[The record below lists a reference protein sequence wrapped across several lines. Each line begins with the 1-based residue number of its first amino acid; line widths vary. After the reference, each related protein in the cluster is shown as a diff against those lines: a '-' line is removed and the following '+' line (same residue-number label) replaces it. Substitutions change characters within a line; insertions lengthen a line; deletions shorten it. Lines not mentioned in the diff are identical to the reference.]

1 MNTNKSPSPDVFF
14 RIRNLTPHNNH
25 FRVFLLSVALVVI
38 FALPAVFFESAL
50 AAPRST
56 SGVIDPPTV
65 TLDVPST
72 ALIGTDAVSFTVT
85 FDNNDPEGEVGYG
98 PFLELQI
105 PRTGADGDDG
115 LGTTIISASYMGGS
129 LPPGDFYRTT
139 FNAGGTATDPI
150 VRDGSGHFITVSGT
164 PGDEL
169 VDIRLP
175 FGSFS
180 ANQPPAVIQMTVNLS
195 NLADLG
201 HPLTIRARGGYEFGF
216 TPLDD
221 WCCGDAASTTLSGYT
236 SASVTP
242 TLLTLSKTYTGPA
255 NTSAETATGPNF
267 ARQYTVSVDIPTGQ
281 TITDLTLTDLLP
293 DNMQYLSIV
302 SATPAGYFVD
312 DHPTLGAAQN
322 PPNNDLVV
330 RWSAVTGGAGANDA
344 AVTFSFFVPRNNAS
358 GLSVIDPA
366 FGTAV
371 SSCNNARV
379 SGSWTPIDVRDP
391 TQLTTTDPTGC
402 EHTLIDRSLAIQKS
416 VANITDGVNSPG
428 DVMDYTLEFQISDF
442 FAFDQVIVTDV
453 LSDGQHFDPSFDP
466 TLAVDG
472 NGYSLGSANFN
483 SANYTV
489 DLSKIDLTDGPPPG
503 TTENPATDGTTR
515 LLFRVSDEIVTRGQ
529 NGRMIGGCID
539 PVAGSPHPDCSHNDG
554 GTTAV
559 IHFHSIIQDNFTDNY
574 PSGDWSV
581 DQGDTFRDDVSVAG
595 RLLDTGTFA
604 PGGSVTDDAEAGFAI
619 PTGALSKR
627 IYAINGSTSFAS
639 PPRIAPGDTVTYRIT
654 YVMPTSDEE
663 RLAFADYLPL
673 PIFFVADPDAND
685 YNTILPTGAHNDGPA
700 WVFNAVGQSGQPTVI
715 PAAGRANFGPSDTF
729 YTYSSIVPALSA
741 DVANNRL
748 DFYYGNYDNPLNLS
762 RTVDILFSVVVATE
776 PFADQMYL
784 TNQAH
789 AVEGSTNAGQITSDS
804 IVELILTEPVL
815 RSTKGVVWT
824 SNPSNMFNPPNLGPA
839 GVAFQPPGSAPRW
852 TGTINSSGLAARPI
866 NSDVRDVDAGDTVTF
881 AITVENT
888 GTSLKG
894 AFDIR
899 IADVLQPEYQIPAT
913 GLNLQVYYGNRT
925 GPIAYTGIAAPGNCT
940 GSWPGDPC
948 GPDGTADTADD
959 LFGWGIELI
968 DPVGSGVCQAHDP
981 NLGNNLIL
989 ITYDLQIRTV
999 VAPGNVIN
1007 TETLLH
1013 YAGEEG
1019 GPNHVPTPS
1028 PYTDKATVTI
1038 SGAPDKYIVN
1048 TSEPSTV
1055 FSGVEQV
1062 TIGEIIRYRIVAR
1075 IPEST
1080 IVNFQLRDLV
1090 PNGLIF
1096 LNDGTARIGLISNGG
1111 IISAGRDG
1119 IPAIPGTCD
1128 LVGTAADATTPATL
1142 PCPLNDWN
1150 IGSDDSTTAN
1160 PDAYASGTDIY
1171 FKLGDLTNPD
1181 LDDDGEFAVIEFNVL
1196 VHNQA
1201 TDQNNSG
1208 DSRDNSVRT
1217 YAGVP
1222 SVQFGNDSPAVRVR
1236 IVEPFLTLAKTHS
1249 AVSGTVDAGDLVT
1262 YTATITNNGS
1272 APINSTATAFDVDFT
1287 DTPPAAYLTLN
1298 LGSITATTSGGVTGV
1313 VNASSGNTVHFTIGS
1328 MPVGSQV
1335 IITYQVAVTSSVT
1348 PGQAIANTGAV
1359 LWTSLPGPHGTGD
1372 QTPGASGAGNGERDG
1387 SNGPTG
1393 NPNHYDRQAVATL
1406 NIRAPIFSKTL
1417 QRTSAGHTSGNAMA
1431 VGEVATFGLMV
1442 TLPEGTTPSMQLLDD
1457 LPNGLAYVPGTMQL
1471 VTQTNPPAT
1480 CGSLAAAFNGT
1491 VPLPTLTISPPG
1503 GSGANLTFDFTAV
1516 TVTADNV
1523 SNNNSFLVCFDAVM
1537 LNETGNQASS
1547 PPLTNTGSLI
1557 VGLNTFIG
1565 SQNVTVVEP
1574 VLRISKSVDD
1584 PNPAPGQVVT
1594 FTVVVDHAGSSTAEA
1609 FDAVLSDTL
1618 PSGLTLDLSSIG
1630 ITASGG
1636 LTGVANSS
1644 TGNQINFSVSA
1655 FPIGGSLTITY
1666 RATVNAAFGTT
1677 VNNIASVTW
1686 TSLPGS
1692 DANERTGAD
1701 GVGGSL
1707 NDYAARSNA
1716 PLITN
1721 RNLTKTLVGDSFP
1734 APVTTLPDVAIGEIL
1749 TYELVLTVPPSSTG
1763 IYTVV
1768 DTLDPGLAFVDCADI
1783 TAGAG
1788 LASSKI
1794 NLHGAG
1800 NCNDGTV
1807 SGNNPLISNSGAMVS
1822 FDFGTVTNSDLVNPE
1837 SITIRYQAVVL
1848 DILANVRGVSL
1859 SNSATM
1865 QWATGHITRQTPP
1878 VRIIESDLGLEKTV
1892 DHPLAG
1898 PGMPLIY
1905 RIRIY
1910 HTGNSKLDAYDVAI
1924 NDILPE
1930 GVTYVPGSLRFVP
1943 GSGAAPNLLSDTGID
1958 PGTGRI
1964 IIHAVW
1970 NTLALGQE
1978 STIEFTADF
1987 GDNLPGTSIVNT
1999 VRAEWTS
2006 LPGPVPTPPA
2016 TYLSFYNQSFSHE
2029 RRYDP
2034 LNPADI
2040 YRVTSA
2046 VTVTAL
2052 SLPDTG
2058 FAPGRVTSLP
2068 PQTSDKR
2075 YAYLGG
2081 LLLEIPKLNQ
2091 NLPVVGVPITNSGW
2105 DLTWLWDQA
2114 GYLTGTA
2121 YPGSAGNSVITAHV
2135 YLSNGLPGP
2144 FVNLGTLRWGDRII
2158 LLGGGQRFIYEVRE
2172 NTRVLPTDITP
2183 FRHEENPWL
2192 TLITC
2197 QDYNWFSNSYRY
2209 RTVVRA
2215 VLIAVEAGS

>member
-1 MNTNKSPSPDVFF
+1 LNTNKSPSPDVFF
-14 RIRNLTPHNNH
+14 RIRKFSPRINH
-25 FRVFLLSVALVVI
+25 FRVFFLSVSLVVI
-38 FALPAVFFESAL
+38 FTFPATFFEPAL

-56 SGVIDPPTV
+56 PGFIDPPTV
-65 TLDVPST
+65 TLGVPAT
-72 ALIGTDAVSFTVT
+72 ALIGSAAVSFTVT
-85 FDNNDPEGEVGYG
+85 FDNNDLEAGYG

-105 PRTGADGDDG
+105 PRTGADGAGAAVDDG
-115 LGTTIISASYMGGS
+115 LGTTTISATYMGGS
-129 LPPGDFYRTT
+129 IPPGDFYRTT

-150 VRDGSGHFITVSGT
+150 VRDGSGNFITVSGT

-180 ANQPPAVIQMTVNLS
+180 ADQPPAVIQMTVNLS

-201 HPLTIRARGGYEFGF
+201 YPLTIRARGGYEFGY

-221 WCCGDAASTTLSGYT
+221 WCCGDAASATLSGYT

-242 TLLTLSKTYTGPA
+242 TLLTLSKTYIGPA

-267 ARQYTVSVDIPTGQ
+267 ARQYTVSADIPTGQ

-293 DNMQYLSIV
+293 NNMQYLSIV
-302 SATPAGYFVD
+302 SATPGGYIVD

-330 RWSAVTGGAGANDA
+330 RWPTVTGGAGANDA
-344 AVTFSFFVPRNNAS
+344 AVTFSFFVPRDNAN

-366 FGTAV
+366 AGNAV
-371 SSCNNARV
+371 SSCNNARA
-379 SGSWTPIDVRDP
+379 SGLWTPIDVRDP
-391 TQLTTTDPTGC
+391 AQVTTTDPDGC

-428 DVMDYTLEFQISDF
+428 DVMNYTLEFQISDF
-442 FAFDQVIVTDV
+442 FAFDQVLVTDV
-453 LSDGQHFDPSFDP
+453 LSDGQHFDPSFVP
-466 TLAVDG
+466 TLAVEG
-472 NGYSLGSANFN
+472 NGYSLGTTNFN
-483 SANYTV
+483 SANYSV
-489 DLSKIDLTDGPPPG
+489 DLSKIDLADGPPPQP
-503 TTENPATDGTTR
+503 ENLATDGTTK
-515 LLFRVSDEIVTRGQ
+515 LLFRVSDEIITRGQ
-529 NGRMIGGCID
+529 NGRMIGGCVD
-539 PVAGSPHPDCSHNDG
+539 PVGGSPHPDCSHNDG

-559 IHFHSIIQDNFTDNY
+559 INFHSIIQDNFTDNY

-595 RLLDTGTFA
+595 RLLNTGTFV

-663 RLAFADYLPL
+663 ILAFADYLPL

-685 YNTILPTGAHNDGPA
+685 YNTLSPPGAHNDGPV
-700 WVFNAVGQSGQPTVI
+700 WGFDAVGQSGQPTVI

-729 YTYSSIVPALSA
+729 YTYSGKFPALSA
-741 DVANNRL
+741 NVANNRL
-748 DFYYGNYDNPLNLS
+748 DFDYGNYDNPANLS

-784 TNQAH
+784 TNQVH
-789 AVEGSTNAGQITSDS
+789 AVEGSTNAGPVASDS
-804 IVELILTEPVL
+804 IVQLILTEPVL

-824 SNPSNMFNPPNLGPA
+824 SNPSNVFNPANLGPE
-839 GVAFQPPGSAPRW
+839 GVVFQPPGSAPRW

-899 IADVLQPEYQIPAT
+899 IADVLQPEYQIPVT

-925 GPIAYTGIAAPGNCT
+925 GPIAYRGLTTGCLAVGN
-940 GSWPGDPC
+940 
-948 GPDGTADTADD
+948 DD
-959 LFGWGIELI
+959 LCGKELFQAGIELV
-968 DPVGSGVCQAHDP
+968 DPVGTGVCQAHDP
-981 NLGNNLIL
+981 NLGNNVIL
-989 ITYDLQIRTV
+989 ITYDLQIRTI

-1013 YAGEEG
+1013 YAGDEG
-1019 GPNHVPTPS
+1019 GPNHVPIPS

-1038 SGAPDKYIVN
+1038 SGAPAKYIVN
-1048 TSEPSTV
+1048 TSEPDTV

-1080 IVNFQLRDLV
+1080 MVNYQLTDLL
-1090 PNGLIF
+1090 PNGLLF
-1096 LNDGTARIGLISNGG
+1096 LDDGTARIGLISNRG
-1111 IISAGRDG
+1111 IVSAGRNS
-1119 IPAIPGTCD
+1119 IPAIPVECD
-1128 LVGTAADATTPATL
+1128 LVGTAADATTPAML
-1142 PCPLNDWN
+1142 PCSLDDWN
-1150 IGSDDSTTAN
+1150 IGSTDSTTDD
-1160 PDAYASGTDIY
+1160 PDVYASGTDIY
-1171 FKLGDLTNPD
+1171 FKLGDLRNPD
-1181 LDDDGEFAVIEFNVL
+1181 LDDDGEFAVIEFNAL
-1196 VHNQA
+1196 VHNQI

-1208 DSRDNSVRT
+1208 DTRDNSVRT
-1217 YAGVP
+1217 FAGVP
-1222 SVQFGNDSPAVRVR
+1222 SSQFGNDSPAVSVR
-1236 IVEPFLTLAKTHS
+1236 IVEPILTLNKTHS
-1249 AVSGTVDAGDLVT
+1249 ALGTTVDAGDVVT
-1262 YTATITNNGS
+1262 YTATITNDGN
-1272 APINSTATAFDVDFT
+1272 APTNSTATAFDVDFT

-1298 LGSITATTSGGVTGV
+1298 LASITATTNGGVTV
-1313 VNASSGNTVHFTIGS
+1313 VFNGSSGNTVHFTVGS

-1335 IITYQVAVTSSVT
+1335 ILTYQVTVTNNVN

-1372 QTPGASGAGNGERDG
+1372 HTPGAPGTGTGERDG

-1417 QRTSAGHTSGNAMA
+1417 QHTSAGHTAGNALA
-1431 VGEVATFGLMV
+1431 IGEVATFGLMV
-1442 TLPEGTTPSMQLLDD
+1442 TLPEGTTPSLQLLDD
-1457 LPNGLAYVPGTMQL
+1457 LPNGLAYVPGSMQL
-1471 VTQTNPPAT
+1471 VTQTNPPAN
-1480 CGSLAAAFNGT
+1480 CGNLAAGFNGT
-1491 VPLPTLTISPPG
+1491 VPLPALTISPPSG
-1503 GSGANLTFDFTAV
+1503 GSGANLTFDFTAI
-1516 TVTADNV
+1516 TVAADNV
-1523 SNNNSFLVCFDAVM
+1523 SNNNSFLVCFDAV
-1537 LNETGNQASS
+1537 LLDETGNQASS

-1574 VLRISKSVDD
+1574 VLRIAKSVDD

-1594 FTVVVDHAGSSTAEA
+1594 FTVIVDHAGSSTATA
-1609 FDAVLSDTL
+1609 FDAVIFDTL
-1618 PSGLTLDLSSIG
+1618 PSDLTLVLSSVG
-1630 ITASGG
+1630 ATASGG
-1636 LTGVANSS
+1636 LTGVANAS
-1644 TGNQINFSVSA
+1644 TGNQVYFSVSS
-1655 FPIGGSLTITY
+1655 FPIGGSLTLTF

-1677 VNNIASVTW
+1677 VNNLANVTW
-1686 TSLPGS
+1686 TSLPGG

-1701 GVGGSL
+1701 GVGGLL

-1749 TYELVLTVPPSSTG
+1749 TYELVLTVPPASTG
-1763 IYTVV
+1763 TYTVA

-1788 LASSKI
+1788 LASSKV
-1794 NLHGAG
+1794 NLHAAG
-1800 NCNDGTV
+1800 NCNDGTG
-1807 SGNNPLISNSGAMVS
+1807 SGNNPLISNSGATVS
-1822 FDFGTVTNSDLVNPE
+1822 FDFGTVTNADSVNPE

-1848 DILANVRGVSL
+1848 DIAANVRGVSL

-1878 VRIIESDLGLEKTV
+1878 VRIIESDLGLEKSV
-1892 DHPLAG
+1892 DHPMAA

-1905 RIRIY
+1905 RVRIY
-1910 HTGNSKLDAYDVAI
+1910 HTGNSQLDAYDVTI

-1930 GVTYVPGSLRFVP
+1930 GVAYVPGSLSFVT
-1943 GSGAAPNLLSDTGID
+1943 GSGTPPNLLDDTGID
-1958 PGTGRI
+1958 PGTGHP

-1970 NTLALGQE
+1970 NTLALGQQ
-1978 STIEFTADF
+1978 STIEFIADF
-1987 GDNLPGTSIVNT
+1987 GDNLPKTKIVNT
-1999 VRAEWTS
+1999 AGAEWTS
-2006 LPGPVPTPPA
+2006 LPGSVPAPPA
-2016 TYLSFYNQSFSHE
+2016 TYLSIYNQQFSHE

-2034 LNPADI
+2034 LNPADR

-2068 PQTSDKR
+2068 PQTSNKR

-2091 NLPVVGVPITNSGW
+2091 NLPVVGVPITNNGW